1 MITKSNILDAR
12 ILIIDDKE
20 INISLLE
27 GMLSEAGYTS
37 ILGLTDPRETFD
49 FYESF
54 CPDLIL
60 LDINMPHLNGYQVME
75 KLQILAQDDYVP
87 ILVLT
92 GQDDDETRI
101 RSLTLGA
108 KDFLLKPFDQLEA
121 LTRIK
126 NMLEVRLLHNKIKE
140 QNEVLELKVVER
152 TLELQGTSD
161 ELEKTR
167 LDIIRRLGMAAE
179 HRDQQTGA
187 HILRMSYMCYELAK
201 SIGWNESKLN
211 LILHA
216 SPMHDLG
223 KIGIPD
229 NILLKAGKLN
239 ESEWKTMKKH
249 PSLGGKMLEGDNSS
263 LITMARTIAL
273 THHEHWDGKGYPLG
287 LKGKEI
293 PLEGRICAIADVFDA
308 LTSERPYKEAWTVKE
323 ALQEIIEGS
332 GTQFDPELVNQMTKI
347 GDKFREIKSK
357 FQE

>member
-1 MITKSNILDAR
+1 MVTKSDILDAR

-37 ILGLTDPRETFD
+37 ILGLTDSRETFD

-60 LDINMPHLNGYQVME
+60 LDINMPYLDGYQVME
-75 KLQILAQDDYVP
+75 KLQMLAQDDYVP

-92 GQDDDETRI
+92 GQDDDQTRI

-126 NMLEVRLLHNKIKE
+126 NMIEVRLLHNRIKD
-140 QNEVLELKVVER
+140 QNEILELKVAER
-152 TLELQGTSD
+152 TLELQNTSD

-179 HRDQQTGA
+179 HRDQHTGS
-187 HILRMSYMCYELAK
+187 HILRMSHMCYELAK
-201 SIGWNESKLN
+201 SIGWNEGKLN

-216 SPMHDLG
+216 SPMHDIG

-229 NILLKAGKLN
+229 NILLKPDKLN
-239 ESEWKTMKKH
+239 ESEWDTMKKH
-249 PSLGGKMLEGDNSS
+249 PFLGGKMLEGDHSS

-273 THHEHWDGKGYPLG
+273 THHERWDGLGYPLG

-308 LTSERPYKEAWTVKE
+308 LTSERPYKKAWSVEE
-323 ALQEIIEGS
+323 ALEEIIKGS
-332 GTQFDPELVNQMTKI
+332 GTQFDPELTNQMKKI
-347 GDKFREIKSK
+347 GKIFCKIRLK